1 MLFGKV
7 VLVSASAYGRC
18 PPRRGCKYSNIIAY
32 WPGPKNSVRV
42 QEVSV
47 SRGSTVFNKYTYPTN
62 DITRCA
68 ESAIYILHIF
78 AYNFGTR

>member
-32 WPGPKNSVRV
+32 WPGPKSSVRV
-42 QEVSV
+42 QEVSA
-47 SRGSTVFNKYTYPTN
+47 SG
-62 DITRCA
+62 RCP
-68 ESAIYILHIF
+68 
-78 AYNFGTR
+78 